1 MTTYRIRYSQDGGGQ
16 NEAVIEATSPSEA
29 IVKFHH
35 TLAHPNR
42 PGVLRDR
49 VVSVSADAPSEADF
63 RW

>member
-1 MTTYRIRYSQDGGGQ
+1 MTTYRIRYSQDGGTQ
-16 NEAVIEATSPSEA
+16 DETTVEASNPSEA

-35 TLAHPNR
+35 TVAN
-42 PGVLRDR
+42 PGKSGATRER